1 MKNISENSIRTNPV
15 FARHETFHPRFG
27 WLKKG
32 FDKAIE
38 FPNLFLR
45 EDAST
50 ILGVGKNMVKAIK
63 YWCIAFKV
71 LEVIKES
78 GRERSVVPTEFGQ
91 NLLGNEGWDPYL
103 EDPASLWLLHWNLL
117 KNPCYATAWFYMFNM
132 FNKSPFIIEEIKNG
146 LIEFKDNSFLN
157 NSISESSIMKD
168 ISCILR
174 MYNENN
180 PDDKGFYED
189 SINSPFTELCL
200 LKNYSDSIHFIF
212 NTDSKNNLPSHIIVS
227 TCFDYIEIIN
237 ETAKTISI
245 SRLMYEE
252 GSPGLCFKLPESA
265 LIEAIENITRHQ
277 NDIHLSEH
285 AGSIQLSFESEP
297 KVLSKNLLNNYY
309 KRSRG

>member
-1 MKNISENSIRTNPV
+1 MESFLRDNIRANPI

-50 ILGVGKNMVKAIK
+50 LLGVGKNMVKAIK
-63 YWCIAFKV
+63 YWCVAFKV
-71 LEVIKES
+71 LEIIKET
-78 GRERSVVPTEFGQ
+78 GRERNVVPTEFGRE
-91 NLLGNEGWDPYL
+91 LLSNDGWDPYL
-103 EDPASLWLLHWNLL
+103 EDPGSLWLLHWSLL
-117 KNPCYATAWFYMFNM
+117 KEPCYATAWFYMFNM
-132 FNKSPFIIEEIKNG
+132 FNKSSFIIEEIKNE
-146 LIEFKDNSFLN
+146 LLKLKDNLFLN

-174 MYNENN
+174 MYNESN

-189 SINSPFTELCL
+189 SINSPFTELGL
-200 LKNYSDSIHFIF
+200 LRNYSDSKHFIF
-212 NTDSKNNLPSHIIVS
+212 NTGHKDNLPPHIIVS
-227 TCFDYIEIIN
+227 TCFDFIDTMD

-252 GSPGLCFKLPESA
+252 GSPGLCFKLSESA
-265 LIEAIENITRHQ
+265 LIDAIENMASHY
-277 NDIHLSEH
+277 NDIHLSEN
-285 AGSIQLSFESEP
+285 AGEIQLSFESKP
-297 KVLSKNLLNNYY
+297 KLLSKNLLNDYY
-309 KRSRG
+309 NGSIH

>member
-1 MKNISENSIRTNPV
+1 METSFRNNITMNLV

-32 FDKAIE
+32 FDKTIE

-71 LEVIKES
+71 LEVVKES
-78 GRERSVVPTEFGQ
+78 GHEKSITPTEFGR
-91 NLLGNEGWDPYL
+91 NLLSNKGWDPYL

-117 KNPCYATAWFYMFNM
+117 KKPCHATAWFYMFNM
-132 FNKSPFIIEEIKNG
+132 FNKSSFIIEDIKNG

-168 ISCILR
+168 ITCILR

-180 PDDKGFYED
+180 ADNKGFYED
-189 SINSPFTELCL
+189 SINSPFTELGL
-200 LKNYSDSIHFIF
+200 LHNYGDSRHFIF
-212 NTDSKNNLPSHIIVS
+212 NTESKNNLPSHIIVS
-227 TCFDYIEIIN
+227 TCFDYIETIN
-237 ETAKTISI
+237 EFAKTISI
-245 SRLMYEE
+245 SRLTYET
-252 GSPGLCFKLPESA
+252 GSPGLCFKLSENN
-265 LIEAIENITRHQ
+265 LIDSIENVAKHYD
-277 NDIHLSEH
+277 DIYLSDN
-285 AGSIQLSFESEP
+285 AGSIQLSFEGEP
-297 KVLSKNLLNNYY
+297 KALSKKLLNNYY
-309 KRSRG
+309 KRGRN